1 MELRRDGG
9 WSRVA
14 SWHIEPQL
22 ECGDAV
28 AVLAAAPGT
37 MLFTF
42 NYMAAIPAG
51 CDWRAF
57 AFTFVVQGRA
67 ISNGD
72 NTPPTAA
79 AVRRAAGGGGNFAG
93 TCFQTVTLTGTALLK
108 CKGEVIFQGLPSH
121 CDAAYTITRSLLPH
135 GYADTGGSSRDALH
149 VLFVA
154 SLDYGRNRPLL
165 RRMLSGDSQ
174 LHLSTQGDAWGRAL
188 AALRDLVQGLLR
200 SGVERGEIRADLPV
214 EHMADLLTE
223 VHLSFANRQI
233 LTGNPVGVDAAEA
246 LATCMIEGVLP
257 RATPPTGG

>member
-57 AFTFVVQGRA
+57 AFTFVVQGRTA

-93 TCFQTVTLTGTALLK
+93 SASHTRSEGAAGAGAAGAGHAAAAAAGTCFQTVTLTATALLK

-135 GYADTGGSSRDALH
+135 GYADTGGSS
-149 VLFVA
+149 
-154 SLDYGRNRPLL
+154 SGGR
-165 RRMLSGDSQ
+165 GDSNS
-174 LHLSTQGDAWGRAL
+174 LGGGEGGGR
-188 AALRDLVQGLLR
+188 G
-200 SGVERGEIRADLPV
+200 S
-214 EHMADLLTE
+214 
-223 VHLSFANRQI
+223 
-233 LTGNPVGVDAAEA
+233 
-246 LATCMIEGVLP
+246 
-257 RATPPTGG
+257 